1 MRGLMPSTHTQFAR
15 SLRRNETDAE
25 KVLWREI
32 RNRNLNGFKFVRQYP
47 VGPYFADFACREK
60 TLVVELDGAQHAENM
75 RDAERT
81 RYINNAGFSVIR
93 FWNEEVLRERNDVL
107 ETIVAILENRLTEA
121 CNTTRFSP
129 ATEQVQ

>member
-1 MRGLMPSTHTQFAR
+1 MPSTRTQFAR

-32 RNRNLNGFKFVRQYP
+32 RNRNLNGFKFTHQYP

-75 RDAERT
+75 KDADRT

-93 FWNEEVLRERNDVL
+93 FWNDEVLKERQDVL

>member
-1 MRGLMPSTHTQFAR
+1 MQSTRTQFAR

-32 RNRNLNGFKFVRQYP
+32 RNRNLNGVKFVRQYP
-47 VGPYFADFACREK
+47 IGRYITDFACREK
-60 TLVVELDGAQHAENM
+60 GLVIELDGVQHAENEY
-75 RDAERT
+75 DIERT
-81 RYINNAGFSVIR
+81 RYLNAQGFSVIR
-93 FWNEEVLRERNDVL
+93 FWNDEILKERQDVL

-121 CNTTRFSP
+121 CNTTRYSP

>member
-1 MRGLMPSTHTQFAR
+1 MQSTRTQFAR

-47 VGPYFADFACREK
+47 IGRYITDFACREK
-60 TLVVELDGAQHAENM
+60 GLVIELDGAQHAENEY
-75 RDAERT
+75 DIERT
-81 RYINNAGFSVIR
+81 RYLNAQGFSVIR
-93 FWNEEVLRERNDVL
+93 FWNDEILKERQDVL

-121 CNTTRFSP
+121 CNTTRYSP

>member
-1 MRGLMPSTHTQFAR
+1 MPSTRTQFAR
-15 SLRRNETDAE
+15 CLRRNETDAE
-25 KVLWREI
+25 KVLWREL
-32 RNRNLNGFKFVRQYP
+32 RNRNLNGFKFTRQYP
-47 VGPYFADFACREK
+47 VGPYFTDFACREK

-93 FWNEEVLRERNDVL
+93 FWNDEVLKERQDVL

-121 CNTTRFSP
+121 CNTTRVSP